1 MCTLVF
7 CVLEDDD
14 AVLKV
19 YVAVANQA
27 NRAGAISAIEK
38 KIDDDPVAILG
49 EAAFFQVGFLQKFCQ
64 FILKKDAVVNISKG
78 TSDITPNN
86 SRYSRYFLR
95 LRLLKYPSTTKKQ
108 KSGNAILPM
117 MSKRLLTKARNPRFE
132 VRYG

>member
-1 MCTLVF
+1 MSATMRSDTIYQSTFARSCIFPFKMSIIQTVTSTKAKVNITLF
-7 CVLEDDD
+7 
-14 AVLKV
+14 
-19 YVAVANQA
+19 
-27 NRAGAISAIEK
+27 
-38 KIDDDPVAILG
+38 
-49 EAAFFQVGFLQKFCQ
+49 Q